1 MSHLLSRGQK
11 AFSAEKYIDLK
22 TLEINSQRG
31 VDCDNKVFVHNS
43 ERQAEFRHVKLSSI
57 QQIGLSV
64 AQTFNN

>member
-31 VDCDNKVFVHNS
+31 VDCDNKVFAHNS